1 MSRHIRN
8 DRDRVLLVVMV
19 VVKTHVRRSAAP
31 PTTAIEVRSSA
42 RNRRRPRAFAEK
54 QEQPSRGDVAWAAGG
69 SFATLLLAH
78 RVESMSSAVMP
89 SCVCIAGAPP
99 PFILGTMG
107 TLGVGLFATP
117 TAQGMRLRSLVI
129 GHLVSAAVV
138 LCVVSLLGPT
148 PLARAIAFAASL
160 AFMML
165 FRAVH
170 PPGGGLVVLL
180 IDSDALRAL
189 GHWFLIWPGL
199 GSALYVYACSRITM
213 ALRRACGSFVRSR
226 QQHG

>member
-1 MSRHIRN
+1 MVAPHAKR
-8 DRDRVLLVVMV
+8 RVV
-19 VVKTHVRRSAAP
+19 P
-31 PTTAIEVRSSA
+31 PIARTARSSVA
-42 RNRRRPRAFAEK
+42 RNQTRVRTYAEK
-54 QEQPSRGDVAWAAGG
+54 QEQPTRGDIAWAAGG

-78 RVESMSSAVMP
+78 RVETVTSALMP
-89 SCVCIAGAPP
+89 PEFCVAGASP

-117 TAQGMRLRSLVI
+117 TAQPMRLRSLVI

-138 LCVVSLLGPT
+138 LCCVSLLGPT
-148 PLARAIAFAASL
+148 PLARACAFAVSL
-160 AFMML
+160 AAMML

-180 IDSDALRAL
+180 IDSEALRAL

-199 GSALYVYACSRITM
+199 GSALYVYVCSRLTM
-213 ALRRACGSFVRSR
+213 LVRGTCDVAIAAFVQSRR
-226 QQHG
+226 QQHGH